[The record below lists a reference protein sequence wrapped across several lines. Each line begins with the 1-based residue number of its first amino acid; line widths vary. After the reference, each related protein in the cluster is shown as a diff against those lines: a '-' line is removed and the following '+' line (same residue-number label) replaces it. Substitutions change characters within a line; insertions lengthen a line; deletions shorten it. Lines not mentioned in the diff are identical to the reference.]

1 MAVDMSKIRSVPLAP
16 GTLAEITVTAYPY
29 RGKPVIL
36 SDVISA
42 IEIRDEA
49 EKCAVEVSF
58 TIDNVDRVAHTYL
71 APGTWLTV
79 QGKSPINGD
88 TINITP
94 RLYVW
99 ERLVSDDRRRTATL
113 TALDTV
119 SFLQRQGQQSYFFRK
134 GMKSHPKG
142 WTASEIA
149 TAILRDLGVTAEVI
163 PTSYR
168 INWFLLQD
176 VTPYEAILKAYMRDK
191 QITGQTYRI
200 RAGKATRTPA
210 GGIDKPGT
218 VVIEPVL
225 YQDYRWLLSDEE
237 NIMSAERSE
246 SLDDVATEYIGVVL
260 NKNGKELTRTKV
272 SSPDKA
278 QYGTLRRFEVL
289 PKGTQPK
296 DAERVARKELDKF
309 RKLKRT
315 ARVESLGTVTLRAS
329 DLVSIKDAGTGLNG
343 NYFVS
348 TISHSLSAAGHQM
361 EVELS
366 YTAKYPTIDVEES
379 EWNPSANRGGGSD
392 ESTGTGGAMGERAV
406 AWAATQ
412 KGVPYVYGGNE
423 PGRGLDC
430 SSLCMFAWKYA
441 GKSIP
446 RTTFEQI
453 KIGAAVSSI
462 SQAAPGDL
470 VFYGTGHIALYAGN
484 NQQWEARRTGTRI
497 SLNPVRTGSV
507 TAIRRPVP
515 LSEQGTGTGSGG
527 GTESSGSST
536 VKVPAVAE
544 EWQYA
549 SGQFGGGGGS
559 SESTT
564 TTAAGSTVS
573 ADTLKSALT
582 RRNVAPFLANLAD
595 TFVNA
600 GSQYGI
606 DPIFLAAIACLE
618 SGNGKHGPAI
628 RTKNIMG
635 YAGGPASKSFS
646 TYEACVFATAGPT
659 ALSGDIYKGRDT
671 ISSIGAKYAPA
682 GAANDSGGNSRW
694 PATVSAIYRELGG
707 ANPSAPVKGSGYRS
721 RIG

>member
-1 MAVDMSKIRSVPLAP
+1 MPVDESRIRSVPLAP
-16 GTLAEITVTAYPY
+16 GTLSEITVTAYPF
-29 RGKPVIL
+29 RSPPVIL
-36 SDVISA
+36 KDVISA

-58 TIDNVDRVAHTYL
+58 TVDNVDKVAHKYL

-79 QGKSPINGD
+79 EGRSPINGNK
-88 TINITP
+88 IHITP
-94 RLYVW
+94 RVYVW
-99 ERLVSDDRRRTATL
+99 ERLVSDSRRRNATL

-134 GMKSHPKG
+134 GMKSHPNG

-149 TAILRDLGVTAEVI
+149 TVILRDLGITAEVI

-200 RAGKATRTPA
+200 RAGKATRNPA

-218 VVIEPVL
+218 VVVEPVL
-225 YQDYRWLLSDEE
+225 YQDYRWFLSDEDS
-237 NIMSAERSE
+237 IISAERSE
-246 SLDDVATEYIGVVL
+246 SLDEVATEYIGVVL
-260 NKNGKELTRTKV
+260 NKDGKELARTKV
-272 SSPDKA
+272 SSPEKVK
-278 QYGTLRRFEVL
+278 YGTLRKFEVL

-296 DAERVARKELDKF
+296 DAQRVATKELNKF
-309 RKLKRT
+309 RQLKRT

-329 DLVSIKDAGTGLNG
+329 DLVSIQDAGTGLDG

-348 TISHSLSAAGHQM
+348 TISHRLSPSGHQM

-366 YTAKYPTIDVEES
+366 YTAKYPTIEVDES
-379 EWNPSANRGGGSD
+379 EYNPSSSRGSEGGGEAS
-392 ESTGTGGAMGERAV
+392 GGAMGERAV

-412 KGVPYVYGGNE
+412 KGVPYVYGGND

-441 GKSIP
+441 GKDIP
-446 RTTFEQI
+446 RTTFDQI
-453 KIGAAVSSI
+453 KIGTAVSSI
-462 SQAAPGDL
+462 AQAAPGDL
-470 VFYGTGHIALYAGN
+470 VFYGTGHMALYAGGGK
-484 NQQWEARRTGTRI
+484 QWEARRTGTQI

-527 GTESSGSST
+527 GTESSGAST

-549 SGQFGGGGGS
+549 SGQFGGGAGA
-559 SESTT
+559 ESD
-564 TTAAGSTVS
+564 GSTGAPQES
-573 ADTLKSALT
+573 AETLKSALQ
-582 RRNVAPFLANLAD
+582 RRNVAPYLANLAD
-595 TFVNA
+595 TFIAA

-606 DPIFLAAIACLE
+606 DPIFLAAVACLE
-618 SGNGKHGPAI
+618 SGNGKYGPAI
-628 RTKNIMG
+628 RTKNITG
-635 YAGGPASKSFS
+635 YLGGPDSKSFT
-646 TYEACVFATAGPT
+646 TYEACILATAGPKC
-659 ALSGDIYKGRDT
+659 LSGSDYKDAHT
-671 ISSIGAKYAPA
+671 ISAIGAIYAPVNA
-682 GAANDSGGNSRW
+682 RNNRGGNAKW
-694 PATVSAIYRELGG
+694 PSDVSSIYRALGG
-707 ANPSAPVKGSGYRS
+707 SNPSAPMKGSGYRS

>member
-1 MAVDMSKIRSVPLAP
+1 MAVDQSKIRSVPLAP
-16 GTLAEITVTAYPY
+16 GTLADITVTAYPF
-29 RGKPVIL
+29 RSRPVIL

-58 TIDNVDRVAHTYL
+58 TIDNVDKVAHKYL
-71 APGTWLTV
+71 APGTWMTV
-79 QGKSPINGD
+79 QGRSPINGNK
-88 TINITP
+88 IHITP

-99 ERLVSDDRRRTATL
+99 ERLVSDDRRRSATL

-134 GMKSHPKG
+134 GMKRHPKG

-149 TAILRDLGVTAEVI
+149 TAVLRDLGIPAQVV

-200 RAGKATRTPA
+200 RAGKATRSPA
-210 GGIDKPGT
+210 GGIDIPGT

-225 YQDYRWLLSDEE
+225 YQDYRWLLSDDQ
-237 NIMSAERSE
+237 NILSAERSE

-260 NKNGKELTRTKV
+260 NKDGKELARTKV
-272 SSPDKA
+272 SSPDKVK
-278 QYGTLRRFEVL
+278 YGTLRRFEVL
-289 PKGTQPK
+289 PKNTQPK
-296 DAERVARKELDKF
+296 DAKRVAQRELGKF
-309 RKLKRT
+309 RQLKRS
-315 ARVESLGTVTLRAS
+315 ARVEAIGTVTLRAS
-329 DLVSIKDAGTGLNG
+329 DLVSIQDAGTGLNG

-348 TISHSLSAAGHQM
+348 TISHSLSASGHQM

-366 YTAKYPTIDVEES
+366 YTAKYPTIEVEES
-379 EWNPSANRGGGSD
+379 EWNPSAARNNGAGDSAD
-392 ESTGTGGAMGERAV
+392 GTSGAMGERAV

-412 KGVPYVYGGNE
+412 QGVPYVYGGNE

-430 SSLCMFAWKYA
+430 SSLTMFAWKYA

-453 KIGAAVSSI
+453 KIGQPVSSI
-462 SQAAPGDL
+462 ANAAPGDL
-470 VFYGTGHIALYAGN
+470 VFYGTGHMALYAGGGK
-484 NQQWEARRTGTRI
+484 QWEARRTGTRI

-527 GTESSGSST
+527 GTQSSGAST
-536 VKVPAVAE
+536 VKVPAVAD

-549 SGQFGGGGGS
+549 SGQFSGGGTATGGTATPPTAS
-559 SESTT
+559 S
-564 TTAAGSTVS
+564 S
-573 ADTLKSALT
+573 ALKSALT
-582 RRNVAPFLANLAD
+582 RRGVAPFLANLAD
-595 TFVNA
+595 TFIAA

-618 SGNGKHGPAI
+618 SGNGRYGPAVSS
-628 RTKNIMG
+628 KNIMG
-635 YAGGPASKSFS
+635 YKGGPQSKSFP

-659 ALSGDIYKGRDT
+659 ALTGELYAGRET
-671 ISSIGAKYAPA
+671 IAEIGARYAPP
-682 GAANDSGGNSRW
+682 GASNDGGGNSRW
-694 PATVSAIYRELGG
+694 PSTVSAIYRELGG
-707 ANPSAPVKGSGYRS
+707 SNPSAPMKGAGYRR
-721 RIG
+721 RIGG